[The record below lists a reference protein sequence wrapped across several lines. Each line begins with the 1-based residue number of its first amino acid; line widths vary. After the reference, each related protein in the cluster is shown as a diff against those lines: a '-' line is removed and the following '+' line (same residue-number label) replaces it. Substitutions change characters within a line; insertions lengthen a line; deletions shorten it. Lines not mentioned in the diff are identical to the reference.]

1 MTIQPECSA
10 FEFLSSTAAPTPS
23 PSSIRIRVPTNSAKY
38 ACTSSS
44 SLERTTRRDV
54 ARRLQVPFHV
64 LVELEERH
72 AEARHLERGHVLAD
86 VGHLVYIH
94 SLALQ
99 GIGEVGVSYV
109 ELHERRAAEAVDHH
123 SDVSLRSV
131 PGSPWMPIPISISSS
146 PISKIGSPDSGG
158 MQLVSAIPIERMLPF
173 TRSAISFTPAK
184 SLPSSAAAPAIL
196 CTKMVL
202 AMPRRPLV
210 YVESSTATSSLVTT

>member
-123 SDVSLRSV
+123 SDVPLRKVHAVTEDLLQELIHDPVGGFYLLALGARLAVDPHPDLHLVV
-131 PGSPWMPIPISISSS
+131 PDLEDRLARLGRDAAGKRHPHRAH
-146 PISKIGSPDSGG
+146 
-158 MQLVSAIPIERMLPF
+158 VAIDPLGDLLY
-173 TRSAISFTPAK
+173 TR
-184 SLPSSAAAPAIL
+184 
-196 CTKMVL
+196 
-202 AMPRRPLV
+202 
-210 YVESSTATSSLVTT
+210 